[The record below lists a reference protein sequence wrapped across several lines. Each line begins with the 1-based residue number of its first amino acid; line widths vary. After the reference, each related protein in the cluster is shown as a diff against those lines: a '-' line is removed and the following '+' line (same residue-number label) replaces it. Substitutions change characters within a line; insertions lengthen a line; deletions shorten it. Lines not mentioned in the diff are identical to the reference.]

1 MVEGYR
7 GFVNVLNKSFRMGE
21 SSLSRMVTVNMESI
35 PGETVSDGAEV
46 LGLELSVHG
55 GLTPG
60 CPKCAL
66 RRVSHVVEFST

>member
-7 GFVNVLNKSFRMGE
+7 GFVSVLNKSFRMGE

-46 LGLELSVHG
+46 LAFGVIHPRWIDS
-55 GLTPG
+55 
-60 CPKCAL
+60 
-66 RRVSHVVEFST
+66 RMS

>member
-46 LGLELSVHG
+46 LAFGVIH
-55 GLTPG
+55 P
-60 CPKCAL
+60 
-66 RRVSHVVEFST
+66 RRVDSRMS